1 MTVGAPLG
9 SCKRLGSGAITPG
22 SPNTKFRNVLLVPF
36 LGNLAI
42 RSKSIST
49 KLDRFVEVIGLPQQ
63 PGRPSPGVQVSAYS
77 GALEPADRL
86 TYAPISL

>member
-1 MTVGAPLG
+1 
-9 SCKRLGSGAITPG
+9 
-22 SPNTKFRNVLLVPF
+22 VPF